1 MRTVPALVL
10 VAVLLAACGD
20 DEAASQADDPTSVG
34 ASEPVAPT
42 DSSTAPSATAEP
54 ELEPVDCVTDA
65 VATFPNAGEI
75 ALQDGKAVALGG
87 PAYTIFAGDYDVPS
101 DGIAI
106 AGAEAGPGQHL
117 AFVATTVF
125 NGDGDAEP
133 LEIGAPIEWT
143 DEFEVLTFAVIL
155 DEEGETHGN
164 NIGAAGSLTVTG
176 LDESSIC
183 VDVDYRDEEKSV
195 VGTIAATIV

>member
-1 MRTVPALVL
+1 MRTAPALVL
-10 VAVLLAACGD
+10 LAALLAGCGD
-20 DEAASQADDPTSVG
+20 DEAGDEAGTTYVG
-34 ASEPVAPT
+34 EAEPVAPAA
-42 DSSTAPSATAEP
+42 SSTGPSATA
-54 ELEPVDCVTDA
+54 EPVDCVTDA

-87 PAYTIFAGDYDVPS
+87 PAYTIFAGDFDVPS
-101 DGIAI
+101 DGLAI

-125 NGDGDAEP
+125 NGDGDNET
-133 LEIGAPIEWT
+133 LEIGVPIEWT

-164 NIGAAGSLTVTG
+164 NLGATGTLTVTG

-195 VGTIAATIV
+195 VGTIAADIG